1 MTCGRW
7 LQTGQRLEL
16 SPKAAASHLA
26 ELVRDH
32 FALNE
37 GPLIRPLRGT
47 FSPRGEA
54 SLAGRAEALIYVR
67 EKASIRPYTAAMK
80 KYAIW
85 HL

>member
-1 MTCGRW
+1 MTYGRW

-16 SPKAAASHLA
+16 FPRAAVSHLA
-26 ELVRDH
+26 ELVRGD

-47 FSPRGEA
+47 FSPRGEG
-54 SLAGRAEALIYVR
+54 SLAGRAKALICVR
-67 EKASIRPYTAAMK
+67 EKASIRPYTAAMR
-80 KYAIW
+80 KYATW